1 VPVGIQ
7 KAPIDVLFSEWTMK
21 ELTIVGTVAHVYGT
35 DLPEAVRL
43 LGTRPDWSD
52 IAGEVIPLEAL
63 VTDGLAPLVDGSA
76 RQIKTLID
84 PWIDAPR
91 AAVHAR
97 SSTSSS
103 STSSSGES

>member
-1 VPVGIQ
+1 
-7 KAPIDVLFSEWTMK
+7 MK
-21 ELTIVGTVAHVYGT
+21 ELTIVGTVAHVYAT

-63 VTDGLAPLVDGSA
+63 VTDGIAPLVDGSA

-84 PWIDAPR
+84 PWATQARP
-91 AAVHAR
+91 AEHAR
-97 SSTSSS
+97 
-103 STSSSGES
+103 